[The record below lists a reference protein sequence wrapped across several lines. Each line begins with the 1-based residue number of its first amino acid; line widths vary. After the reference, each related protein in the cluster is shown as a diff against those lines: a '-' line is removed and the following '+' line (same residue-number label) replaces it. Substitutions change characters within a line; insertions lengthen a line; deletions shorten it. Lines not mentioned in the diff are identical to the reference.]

1 MRNGTHINPRRLTIM
16 VIVFAVV
23 VIVGSLL
30 LTRKPS
36 KKEKNLEVS
45 EPKSAN
51 SGEVQETSKE
61 EDGLESSLAQ
71 MQNQISS
78 QETTVTNTTT
88 TNITT
93 KTDTKKTN
101 TTAKGRLPV
110 ANPDAVKLCKQAQT
124 AHVKDIYLTFDD
136 GPSPNV
142 TPQIL
147 SILKEY
153 DVPAT
158 FFVLGSRAELYPE
171 LIRQEYEAGHYI
183 ANHGYTHN
191 YSAIYTSVQTV
202 IDEYNSTEKA
212 VQEALGN
219 SDYHTLLFRFPGG
232 SSGGPYDRLKGQAK
246 STLEEMGIA
255 STNWNCLNGDA
266 EGGTKTKQQLL
277 NRLYQTAEGWESL
290 VVLMHDAN
298 DKQTTADALPEIIEH
313 YQALGYTFKNY
324 YEIFQ

>member
-191 YSAIYTSVQTV
+191 YSAIYTSIQTV
-202 IDEYNSTEKA
+202 IDE
-212 VQEALGN
+212 
-219 SDYHTLLFRFPGG
+219 
-232 SSGGPYDRLKGQAK
+232 
-246 STLEEMGIA
+246 
-255 STNWNCLNGDA
+255 
-266 EGGTKTKQQLL
+266 
-277 NRLYQTAEGWESL
+277 
-290 VVLMHDAN
+290 
-298 DKQTTADALPEIIEH
+298 
-313 YQALGYTFKNY
+313 
-324 YEIFQ
+324 